1 MTALILSG
9 QGASRG
15 IGIGRARV
23 LESGGVEIP
32 EYLLD
37 PDQIGAEIDRYR
49 TAVAAARGELTLV
62 ADRLGPQVASEVREF
77 IETHLMMLDDDALVD
92 SPVEFI
98 RARSCNAEWALK
110 QARDQLFAAFEQ
122 MQDDYFRSRRDDVD
136 QVVKRIAGALANRP
150 ARSLFVE
157 EDALDN
163 TVIVADDI
171 EPAELN
177 GLAERGLA
185 AFVIESG
192 GPLSHSSILARSLGV
207 PCVVGVRGAR
217 QMVHEGQLLIV
228 DGDRGFALI
237 DPDGERLTRYRERQH
252 EQKRRATQLLRL
264 AGTAART
271 ADGESIQLW
280 ANAEQ
285 PKDLDLALRHGAI
298 GIGLFRTEFLYLNRQ
313 QPPDEEEQFHSYSD
327 AVKRMQG
334 HPLTLRTLDIGADKQ
349 LPLGQDPHEPNPALG
364 LRGIRLSLKFPDLFR
379 TQVRAI
385 LRSAVFGPVTMLLP
399 MLGGPDDALRARALI
414 RDAEEELRAAG
425 TPFLEN
431 VPVGGMIEVPAAAIA
446 APRMVEIL
454 DFLSIGTNDL
464 IQYTLA
470 IDRGNQAV
478 ARWYEPLHPAVLRL
492 ISSVIDI
499 AAAMG
504 KPVSLCGEMAG
515 DTRYTALLL
524 ALGLTDFSL
533 HPRGILELKETLSRL
548 QRKPL
553 LRLKRRILEA
563 NGGDEVSEI
572 LKLAT
577 GR

>member
-1 MTALILSG
+1 MALILSG

-23 LESGGVEIP
+23 LESGGIEIP
-32 EYLLD
+32 EYTLD
-37 PDQIGAEIDRYR
+37 PDHVGAEIDRYR
-49 TAVAAARGELTLV
+49 AAVAAARVELTVV
-62 ADRLGPQVASEVREF
+62 AERLGAQVASEVRDF
-77 IETHLMMLDDDALVD
+77 IGTHLMMLEDDALVEA
-92 SPVEFI
+92 PVEFI
-98 RARSCNAEWALK
+98 RARACNAEWGLK

-122 MQDDYFRSRRDDVD
+122 MQDDYFRARRDDVD
-136 QVVKRIAGALANRP
+136 QVVKRIQAALANRSV
-150 ARSLFVE
+150 RSLFAD
-157 EDALDN
+157 EDALDD

-171 EPAELN
+171 EPAELG

-185 AFVIESG
+185 AFIIETG
-192 GPLSHSSILARSLGV
+192 GQLSHSSILARSLGV

-237 DPDGERLTRYRERQH
+237 DPDGERLTRYRERQY
-252 EQKRRATQLLRL
+252 ELKRRATQLLRL
-264 AGTAART
+264 AGAASLT
-271 ADGESIQLW
+271 GDGQAIRLW

-285 PKDLDLALRHGAI
+285 PKDLDLALKHGAA

-313 QPPDEEEQFHSYSD
+313 TPPEEEEQYLAYVE
-327 AVKRMQG
+327 AVKRMDA

-349 LPLGQDPHEPNPALG
+349 LPLGQDHDEPNPALG
-364 LRGIRLSLKFPDLFR
+364 LRGIRLSLKFPELFK

-385 LRSAVFGPVTMLLP
+385 LRAAVYGQVNMLLP
-399 MLGGPDDALRARALI
+399 MLGGPGDALQARALI
-414 RDAEEELRAAG
+414 REVEEELSAAG
-425 TPFLEN
+425 IRYQDN

-454 DFLSIGTNDL
+454 DFVSIGTNDL

-478 ARWYEPLHPAVLRL
+478 SRWYQPLHPSVLRL
-492 ISSVIDI
+492 ISAVIDTST
-499 AAAMG
+499 ALG

-515 DTRYTALLL
+515 DTRFTALLL
-524 ALGLTDFSL
+524 ALGLCDFSL

-553 LRLKRRILEA
+553 LALKRRILDAGLPEDVA
-563 NGGDEVSEI
+563 EI
-572 LKLAT
+572 LRQA
-577 GR
+577 R

>member
-1 MTALILSG
+1 VALILSG

-23 LESGGVEIP
+23 LESGGVETP
-32 EYLLD
+32 EYTLD

-49 TAVAAARGELTLV
+49 AAVAAARGELTVV

-77 IETHLMMLDDDALVD
+77 IETHLMMLEDDALVE

-122 MQDDYFRSRRDDVD
+122 MQDDYFRARRDDVD

-157 EDALDN
+157 EDALDD

-185 AFVIESG
+185 AFVIETG
-192 GPLSHSSILARSLGV
+192 GSLSHSSILARSLGV

-252 EQKRRATQLLRL
+252 EQKRRAMQLLRL
-264 AGTAART
+264 ADAAART
-271 ADGESIQLW
+271 ADGDSIRLW

-285 PKDLDLALRHGAI
+285 LKDLDLALRHGAV
-298 GIGLFRTEFLYLNRQ
+298 GIGLFRTEFLYLHRQ
-313 QPPDEEEQFHSYSD
+313 QPPDEEEQYQSYSD
-327 AVKRMQG
+327 AVKRMHG

-349 LPLGQDPHEPNPALG
+349 LPLGQDPAEPNPALG
-364 LRGIRLSLKFPDLFR
+364 LRGIRLSLKFPELFR

-385 LRSAVFGPVTMLLP
+385 LRAAVHGPVTMLLP

-414 RDAEEELRAAG
+414 REAEGEMRASG
-425 TPFLEN
+425 TVFQEG

-454 DFLSIGTNDL
+454 DFVSIGTNDL

-499 AAAMG
+499 AVAMG

-553 LRLKRRILEA
+553 LGLKRRILEA
-563 NGGDEVSEI
+563 NGTDEVTEV

-577 GR
+577 G

>member
-1 MTALILSG
+1 MALILSG

-23 LESGGVEIP
+23 LESGGVETP
-32 EYLLD
+32 EYTLD

-49 TAVAAARGELTLV
+49 AAVAAARGELTVV

-77 IETHLMMLDDDALVD
+77 IETHLMMLEDDALVE

-122 MQDDYFRSRRDDVD
+122 MQDDYFRARRDDVD

-157 EDALDN
+157 EDALDD

-185 AFVIESG
+185 AFVIETG
-192 GPLSHSSILARSLGV
+192 GSLSHSSILARSLGV

-252 EQKRRATQLLRL
+252 EQKRRAMQLLRL
-264 AGTAART
+264 ADAAART
-271 ADGESIQLW
+271 ADGESIRLW

-285 PKDLDLALRHGAI
+285 LKDLDLALRHGAV
-298 GIGLFRTEFLYLNRQ
+298 GIGLFRTEFLYLHRQ
-313 QPPDEEEQFHSYSD
+313 QPPDEEEQYHSYSD
-327 AVKRMQG
+327 AVKRMHG

-349 LPLGQDPHEPNPALG
+349 LPLGQDPAEPNPALG
-364 LRGIRLSLKFPDLFR
+364 LRGIRLSLKFPELFR

-385 LRSAVFGPVTMLLP
+385 LRAAVHGPVTMLLP

-414 RDAEEELRAAG
+414 REAEGEMRASG
-425 TPFLEN
+425 TLFQEG

-454 DFLSIGTNDL
+454 DFVSIGTNDL

-499 AAAMG
+499 AVAMG

-553 LRLKRRILEA
+553 LGLKRRILEA
-563 NGGDEVSEI
+563 NGTDEVTEV

-577 GR
+577 G

>member
-32 EYLLD
+32 EYTLD

-49 TAVAAARGELTLV
+49 AAVAAARGELTLV

-77 IETHLMMLDDDALVD
+77 IETHLMMLEDDALVE

-136 QVVKRIAGALANRP
+136 QVVKRIASALASRP

-157 EDALDN
+157 EDALDD

-271 ADGESIQLW
+271 ADGESIRLW

-285 PKDLDLALRHGAI
+285 LKDLDLALRHGAI

-364 LRGIRLSLKFPDLFR
+364 LRGIRLSLKFPELFR

-414 RDAEEELRAAG
+414 REAEDELRASG
-425 TPFLEN
+425 TLFQEN

-454 DFLSIGTNDL
+454 DFVSIGTNDL

-492 ISSVIDI
+492 IGSVIDI
-499 AAAMG
+499 AVAMG

-533 HPRGILELKETLSRL
+533 HPRGILELKESLSRL

-553 LRLKRRILEA
+553 LGLKRRILEA
-563 NGGDEVSEI
+563 NGSDEVSEI

>member
-1 MTALILSG
+1 MALILSG

-23 LESGGVEIP
+23 LESGGVETP
-32 EYLLD
+32 EYTLD

-49 TAVAAARGELTLV
+49 AAVSAARGELTIV

-77 IETHLMMLDDDALVD
+77 IETHLMMLEDDALVE

-110 QARDQLFAAFEQ
+110 QARDQLFSAFEQ
-122 MQDDYFRSRRDDVD
+122 MQDDYFRARRDDVD

-157 EDALDN
+157 EDALDD

-185 AFVIESG
+185 AFVIETG

-237 DPDGERLTRYRERQH
+237 DPDGERLTRYRDRQH
-252 EQKRRATQLLRL
+252 EQKRRAMQLLRL
-264 AGTAART
+264 ADAAART
-271 ADGESIQLW
+271 ADGDSIRLW

-285 PKDLDLALRHGAI
+285 LKDLDLALRHGAV
-298 GIGLFRTEFLYLNRQ
+298 GIGLFRTEFLYLHRQ
-313 QPPDEEEQFHSYSD
+313 QPPDEEEQYQSYAD
-327 AVKRMQG
+327 AVKRMHG

-349 LPLGQDPHEPNPALG
+349 LPLGQDPAEPNPALG
-364 LRGIRLSLKFPDLFR
+364 LRGIRLSLKFPELFR

-385 LRSAVFGPVTMLLP
+385 LRAAVHGPVTLLLP

-414 RDAEEELRAAG
+414 REAEAELRASG
-425 TPFLEN
+425 TPFQEG

-454 DFLSIGTNDL
+454 DFVSIGTNDL

-492 ISSVIDI
+492 ISAVIDT
-499 AAAMG
+499 AVASG

-553 LRLKRRILEA
+553 LGLKRRILDA
-563 NGGDEVSEI
+563 NGTDEVTEV

-577 GR
+577 G

>member
-1 MTALILSG
+1 
-9 QGASRG
+9 
-15 IGIGRARV
+15 
-23 LESGGVEIP
+23 
-32 EYLLD
+32 
-37 PDQIGAEIDRYR
+37 
-49 TAVAAARGELTLV
+49 
-62 ADRLGPQVASEVREF
+62 
-77 IETHLMMLDDDALVD
+77 THLMMLEDDALVE

-122 MQDDYFRSRRDDVD
+122 MQDDYFRARRDDVD

-157 EDALDN
+157 EDALDD

-185 AFVIESG
+185 AFVIETG

-237 DPDGERLTRYRERQH
+237 DPDGERLTRYRDRQH

-264 AGTAART
+264 ADAAART
-271 ADGESIQLW
+271 ADGESIRLW

-285 PKDLDLALRHGAI
+285 LKDLDLALRHGAV

-313 QPPDEEEQFHSYSD
+313 QPPDEEEQYQSYAD

-349 LPLGQDPHEPNPALG
+349 LPLGQDPAEPNPALG

-385 LRSAVFGPVTMLLP
+385 LRAAVHGPVTMLLP

-414 RDAEEELRAAG
+414 REAEGELRASG
-425 TPFLEN
+425 TLFQEG

-454 DFLSIGTNDL
+454 DFVSIGTNDL

-492 ISSVIDI
+492 ISAVIDT
-499 AAAMG
+499 AVASG

-553 LRLKRRILEA
+553 LGLKRRILEA
-563 NGGDEVSEI
+563 NGTEEVTEV

-577 GR
+577 G

>member
-1 MTALILSG
+1 MALILSG

-23 LESGGVEIP
+23 LESGGIEIP
-32 EYLLD
+32 EYTLD
-37 PDQIGAEIDRYR
+37 PDHVGAEIDRYR
-49 TAVAAARGELTLV
+49 AAVAAARVELTVV
-62 ADRLGPQVASEVREF
+62 AERLGAQVASEVRDF
-77 IETHLMMLDDDALVD
+77 IGTHLMMLEDDALVEA
-92 SPVEFI
+92 PVEFI
-98 RARSCNAEWALK
+98 RARACNAEWGLK

-122 MQDDYFRSRRDDVD
+122 MQDDYFRARRDDVD
-136 QVVKRIAGALANRP
+136 QVVKRIQAALANRSV
-150 ARSLFVE
+150 RSLFAD
-157 EDALDN
+157 EDALDD

-171 EPAELN
+171 EPAELS

-185 AFVIESG
+185 AFIIETG
-192 GPLSHSSILARSLGV
+192 GQLSHSSILARSLGV

-237 DPDGERLTRYRERQH
+237 DPDGERLTRYRERQY
-252 EQKRRATQLLRL
+252 ELKRRATQLLRL
-264 AGTAART
+264 AGAASLT
-271 ADGESIQLW
+271 GDGQAIRLW

-285 PKDLDLALRHGAI
+285 PKDLDLALKHGAA

-313 QPPDEEEQFHSYSD
+313 TPPEEEEQYLAYVE
-327 AVKRMQG
+327 AVKRMDA

-349 LPLGQDPHEPNPALG
+349 LPLGQDHDEPNPALG
-364 LRGIRLSLKFPDLFR
+364 LRGIRLSLKFPELFK

-385 LRSAVFGPVTMLLP
+385 LRAAVYGQVNMLLP
-399 MLGGPDDALRARALI
+399 MLGGPGDALQARALI
-414 RDAEEELRAAG
+414 REVEEELSAAG
-425 TPFLEN
+425 IRYQDN

-454 DFLSIGTNDL
+454 DFVSIGTNDL

-478 ARWYEPLHPAVLRL
+478 SRWYQPLHPSVLRL
-492 ISSVIDI
+492 ISAVIDTST
-499 AAAMG
+499 ALG

-515 DTRYTALLL
+515 DTRFTALLL
-524 ALGLTDFSL
+524 ALGLCDFSL

-553 LRLKRRILEA
+553 LALKRRILDAGLPEDVA
-563 NGGDEVSEI
+563 EI
-572 LKLAT
+572 LRQA
-577 GR
+577 R

>member
-1 MTALILSG
+1 MALILSG

-23 LESGGVEIP
+23 LESGGVETP
-32 EYLLD
+32 EYTLD

-49 TAVAAARGELTLV
+49 AAVAAARGELTVV

-77 IETHLMMLDDDALVD
+77 IETHLMMLEDDALVE

-122 MQDDYFRSRRDDVD
+122 MQDDYFRARRDDVD

-157 EDALDN
+157 EDALDD

-185 AFVIESG
+185 AFVIETG
-192 GPLSHSSILARSLGV
+192 GSLSHSSILARSLGV

-252 EQKRRATQLLRL
+252 EQKRRAMQLLRL
-264 AGTAART
+264 ADAAART
-271 ADGESIQLW
+271 ADGDSIRLW

-285 PKDLDLALRHGAI
+285 LKDLDLALRHGAV
-298 GIGLFRTEFLYLNRQ
+298 GIGLFRTEFLYLHRQ
-313 QPPDEEEQFHSYSD
+313 QPPDEEEQYQSYSD
-327 AVKRMQG
+327 AVKRMHG

-349 LPLGQDPHEPNPALG
+349 LPLGQDPAEPNPALG
-364 LRGIRLSLKFPDLFR
+364 LRGIRLSLKFPELFR

-385 LRSAVFGPVTMLLP
+385 LRAAVHGPVTMLLP

-414 RDAEEELRAAG
+414 REAEGEMRASG
-425 TPFLEN
+425 TVFQEG

-454 DFLSIGTNDL
+454 DFVSIGTNDL

-499 AAAMG
+499 AVAMG

-553 LRLKRRILEA
+553 LGLKRRILEA
-563 NGGDEVSEI
+563 NGTDEVTEV

-577 GR
+577 G

>member
-1 MTALILSG
+1 MALILSG

-23 LESGGVEIP
+23 LESGGVETP
-32 EYLLD
+32 EYTLD

-49 TAVAAARGELTLV
+49 AAVSAARGELTIV

-77 IETHLMMLDDDALVD
+77 IETHLMMLEDDALVE

-122 MQDDYFRSRRDDVD
+122 MQDDYFRARRDDVD

-157 EDALDN
+157 EDALDD

-185 AFVIESG
+185 AFVIETG

-237 DPDGERLTRYRERQH
+237 DPDGERLTRYRDRQH
-252 EQKRRATQLLRL
+252 EQKRRAMQLLRL
-264 AGTAART
+264 ADAAART
-271 ADGESIQLW
+271 ADGDSIRLW

-285 PKDLDLALRHGAI
+285 LKDLDLALRHGAV
-298 GIGLFRTEFLYLNRQ
+298 GIGLFRTEFLYLHRQ
-313 QPPDEEEQFHSYSD
+313 QPPDEEEQYQSYAD
-327 AVKRMQG
+327 AVKRMHG

-349 LPLGQDPHEPNPALG
+349 LPLGQDPAEPNPALG
-364 LRGIRLSLKFPDLFR
+364 LRGIRLSLKFPELFR

-385 LRSAVFGPVTMLLP
+385 LRAAVHGPVTLLLP

-414 RDAEEELRAAG
+414 REAEAELRASG
-425 TPFLEN
+425 TPFQEG

-454 DFLSIGTNDL
+454 DFVSIGTNDL

-492 ISSVIDI
+492 ISAVIDT
-499 AAAMG
+499 AVASG

-553 LRLKRRILEA
+553 LGLKRRILDA
-563 NGGDEVSEI
+563 NGTDEVTEV

-577 GR
+577 G

>member
-32 EYLLD
+32 EYSLD

-49 TAVAAARGELTLV
+49 AAVAAARGELTLV

-77 IETHLMMLDDDALVD
+77 IETHLMMLEDDALVE

-157 EDALDN
+157 EDALDD

-185 AFVIESG
+185 AFVIETG

-271 ADGESIQLW
+271 GDGESIRLW

-285 PKDLDLALRHGAI
+285 LKDLDLALRHGAI

-364 LRGIRLSLKFPDLFR
+364 LRGIRLSLKFPELFR

-414 RDAEEELRAAG
+414 REAEEELRASG
-425 TPFLEN
+425 TPFQEN

-454 DFLSIGTNDL
+454 DFVSIGTNDL

-492 ISSVIDI
+492 IGSVIDI
-499 AAAMG
+499 AVAMG

-553 LRLKRRILEA
+553 LGLKRRILEA
-563 NGGDEVSEI
+563 NGTDEVTEI

>member
-1 MTALILSG
+1 MALILSG
-9 QGASRG
+9 QGASKG

-32 EYLLD
+32 EYTLD

-49 TAVAAARGELTLV
+49 AAVSAARAELTVV

-77 IETHLMMLDDDALVD
+77 IETHLMMLEDDALVE
-92 SPVEFI
+92 SPIEFI

-136 QVVKRIAGALANRP
+136 QVVKRIAAALVNRP

-157 EDALDN
+157 EDALDD

-185 AFVIESG
+185 AFVIETG

-237 DPDGERLTRYRERQH
+237 DPDGERLTRYRDRQH

-271 ADGESIQLW
+271 ADGESIRLW

-285 PKDLDLALRHGAI
+285 LKDLDLALRHGAI
-298 GIGLFRTEFLYLNRQ
+298 GIGLFRTEFLYLNRT
-313 QPPDEEEQFHSYSD
+313 QPPDEEEQYQSYAD

-334 HPLTLRTLDIGADKQ
+334 HPVTLRTLDIGADKQ
-349 LPLGQDPHEPNPALG
+349 LPLGQDPAEANPALG
-364 LRGIRLSLKFPDLFR
+364 LRGIRLSLKYPDLFR
-379 TQVRAI
+379 TQIRAI
-385 LRSAVFGPVTMLLP
+385 LRAAVYGPVTMLLP

-414 RDAEEELRAAG
+414 REAEDELRAAG
-425 TPFLEN
+425 VTFQER

-446 APRMVEIL
+446 APRMVDIL
-454 DFLSIGTNDL
+454 DFVSIGTNDL

-499 AAAMG
+499 AVAMG

-553 LRLKRRILEA
+553 LGLKRRILDA
-563 NGGDEVSEI
+563 NGTDEVTEV

>member
-1 MTALILSG
+1 MALILSG

-23 LESGGVEIP
+23 LESGGIEIP
-32 EYLLD
+32 EYTLD
-37 PDQIGAEIDRYR
+37 PDHVGAEIDRYR
-49 TAVAAARGELTLV
+49 AAVSAARVELTVV
-62 ADRLGPQVASEVREF
+62 AERLGAQVASEVRDF
-77 IETHLMMLDDDALVD
+77 IGTHLMMLEDDALVEA
-92 SPVEFI
+92 PVEFI
-98 RARSCNAEWALK
+98 RARACNAEWGLK

-122 MQDDYFRSRRDDVD
+122 MQDDYFRARRDDVD
-136 QVVKRIAGALANRP
+136 QVVKRIQAALANRSV
-150 ARSLFVE
+150 RNLFAD
-157 EDALDN
+157 EDALDD

-171 EPAELN
+171 EPAELS

-185 AFVIESG
+185 AFIIETG
-192 GPLSHSSILARSLGV
+192 GQLSHSSILARSLGV

-237 DPDGERLTRYRERQH
+237 DPDGERLTRYRERQY
-252 EQKRRATQLLRL
+252 ELKRRATQLLRL
-264 AGTAART
+264 AGAASLT
-271 ADGESIQLW
+271 GDGQAIRLW

-285 PKDLDLALRHGAI
+285 PKDLDLALKHGAA

-313 QPPDEEEQFHSYSD
+313 TPPEEEEQYLAYVE
-327 AVKRMQG
+327 AVKRMDA

-349 LPLGQDPHEPNPALG
+349 LPLGQDHDEPNPALG
-364 LRGIRLSLKFPDLFR
+364 LRGIRLSLKFPELFK

-385 LRSAVFGPVTMLLP
+385 LRAAVYGPVNMLLP
-399 MLGGPDDALRARALI
+399 MLGGPGDALQARALI
-414 RDAEEELRAAG
+414 REVEEELSAAG
-425 TPFLEN
+425 IRYQDH

-454 DFLSIGTNDL
+454 DFVSIGTNDL

-478 ARWYEPLHPAVLRL
+478 SRWYQPLHPSVLRL
-492 ISSVIDI
+492 ISAVIDTST
-499 AAAMG
+499 ALG

-515 DTRYTALLL
+515 DTRFTALLL
-524 ALGLTDFSL
+524 ALGLCDFSL

-553 LRLKRRILEA
+553 LALKRRILDAGLPEDVA
-563 NGGDEVSEI
+563 EI
-572 LKLAT
+572 LRQA
-577 GR
+577 R

>member
-1 MTALILSG
+1 MALILSG

-23 LESGGVEIP
+23 LESGGVETP
-32 EYLLD
+32 EYTLD

-49 TAVAAARGELTLV
+49 AAVAAARGELTVV

-77 IETHLMMLDDDALVD
+77 IETHLMMLEDDALVE

-122 MQDDYFRSRRDDVD
+122 MQDDYFRARRDDVD

-157 EDALDN
+157 EDALDD

-185 AFVIESG
+185 AFVIETG
-192 GPLSHSSILARSLGV
+192 GSLSHSSILARSLGV

-237 DPDGERLTRYRERQH
+237 DPDGERLTRYRERQY
-252 EQKRRATQLLRL
+252 EQKRRAMQLLRL
-264 AGTAART
+264 ADAAART
-271 ADGESIQLW
+271 ADGDSIRLW

-285 PKDLDLALRHGAI
+285 LKDLDLALRHGAV
-298 GIGLFRTEFLYLNRQ
+298 GIGLFRTEFLYLHRQ
-313 QPPDEEEQFHSYSD
+313 QPPDEEEQYQSYSD
-327 AVKRMQG
+327 AVKRMHG

-349 LPLGQDPHEPNPALG
+349 LPLGQDPAEPNPALG
-364 LRGIRLSLKFPDLFR
+364 LRGIRLSLKFPELFR

-385 LRSAVFGPVTMLLP
+385 LRAAVHGPVTMLLP

-414 RDAEEELRAAG
+414 REAEGEMRASG
-425 TPFLEN
+425 TVFQEG

-454 DFLSIGTNDL
+454 DFVSIGTNDL

-499 AAAMG
+499 AVAMG

-553 LRLKRRILEA
+553 LGLKRRILEA
-563 NGGDEVSEI
+563 NGTDEVTEV

-577 GR
+577 G

>member
-1 MTALILSG
+1 MALILSG

-23 LESGGVEIP
+23 LESGGIEIP
-32 EYLLD
+32 EYTLD
-37 PDQIGAEIDRYR
+37 PDHVGAEIDRYR
-49 TAVAAARGELTLV
+49 AAVAAARVELTVV
-62 ADRLGPQVASEVREF
+62 AERLGAQVASEVRDF
-77 IETHLMMLDDDALVD
+77 IGTHLMMLEDDALVEA
-92 SPVEFI
+92 PVEFI
-98 RARSCNAEWALK
+98 RARACNAEWGLK

-122 MQDDYFRSRRDDVD
+122 MQDDYFRARRDDVD
-136 QVVKRIAGALANRP
+136 QVVKRIQAALANRSV
-150 ARSLFVE
+150 RSLFAD
-157 EDALDN
+157 EDALDD

-171 EPAELN
+171 EPAELS

-185 AFVIESG
+185 AFIIETG
-192 GPLSHSSILARSLGV
+192 GQLWHSSILARSLGV

-237 DPDGERLTRYRERQH
+237 DPDGERLTRYRERQY
-252 EQKRRATQLLRL
+252 ELKRRATQLLRL
-264 AGTAART
+264 AGAASLT
-271 ADGESIQLW
+271 GDGQAIRLW

-285 PKDLDLALRHGAI
+285 PKDLDLALKHGAA

-313 QPPDEEEQFHSYSD
+313 TPPEEEEQYLAYVE
-327 AVKRMQG
+327 AVKRMDA

-349 LPLGQDPHEPNPALG
+349 LPLGQDHDEPNPALG
-364 LRGIRLSLKFPDLFR
+364 LRGIRLSLKFPELFK

-385 LRSAVFGPVTMLLP
+385 LRAAIYGPVNMLLP
-399 MLGGPDDALRARALI
+399 MLGGPGDALQARALI
-414 RDAEEELRAAG
+414 REVEEELSAAG
-425 TPFLEN
+425 IRYQDH

-454 DFLSIGTNDL
+454 DFVSIGTNDL

-478 ARWYEPLHPAVLRL
+478 SRWYQPLHPSVLRL
-492 ISSVIDI
+492 ISAVIDTSN
-499 AAAMG
+499 ALG
-504 KPVSLCGEMAG
+504 KPVTLCGEMAG
-515 DTRYTALLL
+515 DTRFTALLL
-524 ALGLTDFSL
+524 ALGLCDFSL

-553 LRLKRRILEA
+553 LNLKRRILDAGLPEDVA
-563 NGGDEVSEI
+563 EI
-572 LKLAT
+572 LRQA
-577 GR
+577 R